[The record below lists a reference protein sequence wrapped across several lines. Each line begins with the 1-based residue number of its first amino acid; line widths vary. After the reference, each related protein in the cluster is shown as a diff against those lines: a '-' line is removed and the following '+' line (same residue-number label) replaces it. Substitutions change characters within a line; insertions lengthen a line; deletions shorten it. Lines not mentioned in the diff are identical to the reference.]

1 MAAKTNTICPGSIF
15 CGVHGRLKR
24 AAGNVAVA
32 GTETINATLVPAAEM
47 VAGFGM
53 KLQVIPAGGLLQE
66 SCTTPPAF
74 PTAFRFNW

>member
-1 MAAKTNTICPGSIF
+1 MAIAICAGSIF
-15 CGVHGRLKR
+15 CSVRGLSKR
-24 AAGNVAVA
+24 AAGNVAAA
-32 GTETINATLVPAAEM
+32 GTETINVTVVPATEV
-47 VAGFGM
+47 VAGFGI